1 MPKQQKTVA
10 EIYYKRPDF
19 ILNAAATAVSQFS
32 LNDMAREFIEQKLLH
47 WGIEDKDRATII
59 MQGEIIQS
67 ESNKLI
73 NQGTYIESR

>member
-1 MPKQQKTVA
+1 MIWASRAHTISGVDTTSA
-10 EIYYKRPDF
+10 RS
-19 ILNAAATAVSQFS
+19 AAATAVSQFS

-59 MQGEIIQS
+59 MQGEKIQS